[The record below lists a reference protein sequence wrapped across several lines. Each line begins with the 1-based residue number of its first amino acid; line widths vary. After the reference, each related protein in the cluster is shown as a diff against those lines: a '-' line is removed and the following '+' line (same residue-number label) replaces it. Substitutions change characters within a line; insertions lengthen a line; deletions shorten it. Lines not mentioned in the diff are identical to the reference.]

1 MDSYPDNSS
10 HAASSDPANTLTKLR
25 GFRPLSRLEELLPT
39 FSSSERLILYILTAV
54 LAVSALVLLTGAN
67 AQVSVI
73 VPASGGSLTEGVVG
87 TARFINPRRRL
98 HNSRSGILIQNI
110 RRRHDLYVYV
120 APRHNLS
127 QRNAYNV
134 FRRYVHRADGA
145 KSGYQESAQG

>member
-87 TARFINPRRRL
+87 TARFINPLLALSESDRGL
-98 HNSRSGILIQNI
+98 TLLTYSGLT
-110 RRRHDLYVYV
+110 R
-120 APRHNLS
+120 A
-127 QRNAYNV
+127 
-134 FRRYVHRADGA
+134 RADGSIIPDLDR
-145 KSGYQESAQG
+145 KSTRLDTIHSQ